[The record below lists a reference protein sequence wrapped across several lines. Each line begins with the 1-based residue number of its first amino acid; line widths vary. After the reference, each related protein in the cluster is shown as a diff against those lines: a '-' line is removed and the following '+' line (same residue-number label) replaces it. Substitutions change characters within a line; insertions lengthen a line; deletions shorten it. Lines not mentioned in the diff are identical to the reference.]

1 MQYCIMKGRE
11 VIWRCGESWPT
22 TWRVVSVR
30 FKNGMQPK
38 MSRCRLR
45 LDVALTTL
53 SATDDWSDTR
63 QFKEL
68 TKSHTGLGEI
78 RFKLEGPPIRR
89 FRPVGIWPPIVER
102 EFILLLG
109 CEKNRNIYVPPDAFT
124 LALEYKRRWDR
135 GEGEI
140 HDYV

>member
-1 MQYCIMKGRE
+1 MALWRIMAYHLAGDFCPIQRWYAIQDVE
-11 VIWRCGESWPT
+11 VQAA
-22 TWRVVSVR
+22 
-30 FKNGMQPK
+30 F
-38 MSRCRLR
+38 
-45 LDVALTTL
+45 DAALTTL
-53 SATDDWSDTR
+53 SATADWSDTS

-68 TKSHTGLGEI
+68 TGTHAGLGEI

-89 FRPVGIWPPIVER
+89 FRPVGIWPPIIEG

-109 CEKNRNIYVPPDAFT
+109 SEKNRNVYIPRDAFT
-124 LALEYKRRWDR
+124 LTLEYKRRWER

>member
-1 MQYCIMKGRE
+1 MALWRIMAYHLAGGFCPIQEWYAAQDVE
-11 VIWRCGESWPT
+11 VQAA
-22 TWRVVSVR
+22 
-30 FKNGMQPK
+30 F
-38 MSRCRLR
+38 
-45 LDVALTTL
+45 DVALTTL
-53 SATDDWSDTR
+53 SATDDWSDTS

-78 RFKLEGPPIRR
+78 RFKLEGPPVRR
-89 FRPVGIWPPIVER
+89 FRPVGIWPPIVDR

-109 CEKNRNIYVPPDAFT
+109 CEKNRNIYIPPDAFT